1 MSLFYELIQRY
12 DLITVFRHQNP
23 DPDALGSQW
32 GLVNWL
38 KETFP
43 DKRVYALGKHVGV
56 KPHLFEA
63 YDTLDDETVAASFAI
78 ILDTANAARI
88 DDQRYKT
95 AKMSL
100 KIDHHP
106 LGETYASHQIV
117 FESASSTSEIV
128 TGLIKEV
135 MLEEPIS
142 FKAARYLYMG
152 ILTDSLN
159 FSTANVT
166 HTTLENAAYLALSHL
181 DLPQI
186 NQDLYLIDENEFRFV
201 NLLRSSAVVD
211 GNLIYAVIT
220 KAMCASCGINPNMAK
235 EHINDLGSV
244 SAYEIWILFV
254 QQDAPNEHL
263 YNGSIRSRSLTVNDI
278 GVKYGGGGHRLA
290 AAVKNLTTSD
300 IQSVIHDLKGKIH
313 DQKNLQL

>member
-32 GLVNWL
+32 GLVSWL
-38 KETFP
+38 KESFP
-43 DKRVYALGKHVGV
+43 QKRIYACGHHVGV
-56 KPHLFEA
+56 KPHLFEP
-63 YDTLDDETVAASFAI
+63 YDQIDEATVADSFAI
-78 ILDTANAARI
+78 ILDTSNAARI

-106 LGETYASHQIV
+106 LGEAYATHQIV
-117 FESASSTSEIV
+117 DERASSTSEIV
-128 TGLIKEV
+128 AGLIREV

-142 FKAARYLYMG
+142 FKSARYLYMG

-166 HTTLENAAYLALSHL
+166 PSTLKNAAYLAQSNL

-186 NQDLYLIDENEFRFV
+186 NQDLYLIDENEFKFV
-201 NLLRSSAVVD
+201 TRMRSASIVD
-211 GNLIYAVIT
+211 GNLIYAVVT
-220 KAMCASCGINPNMAK
+220 KAMTEACGITPNMAK
-235 EHINDLGSV
+235 EHVNDLGSV
-244 SAYEIWILFV
+244 KEYEIWILFV
-254 QQDAPNEHL
+254 QQEAPNEHL
-263 YNGSIRSRSLTVNDI
+263 YNGSIRSRTLTVNDI
-278 GVKYGGGGHRLA
+278 ASRYGGGGHRLA
-290 AAVKNLTTSD
+290 AAVKNLTLDD
-300 IQSVIHDLKGKIH
+300 IQCVIRDLKGRIH
-313 DQKNLQL
+313 DTKNI

>member
-32 GLVNWL
+32 GLVSWL

-43 DKRVYALGKHVGV
+43 NKRILALGHHLGV
-56 KPHLFEA
+56 KPQLFEPA
-63 YDTLDDETVAASFAI
+63 DEVDDATVAASFAI
-78 ILDTANAARI
+78 ILDTSNAARI

-106 LGETYASHQIV
+106 LGEAYATHQIV
-117 FESASSTSEIV
+117 NESASSTSEIV
-128 TGLIKEV
+128 AGLIREV

-142 FKAARYLYMG
+142 FKAAKYLYMG

-166 HTTLENAAYLALSHL
+166 PVTLKNAAYLAQSHL

-201 NLLRSSAVVD
+201 TQLRSSSVVD
-211 GNLIYAVIT
+211 GSLIYAIVT
-220 KAMCASCGINPNMAK
+220 KAMTDACGITPNMAK
-235 EHINDLGSV
+235 EHVNDLGSV
-244 SAYEIWILFV
+244 KEYEIWILFV
-254 QQDAPNEHL
+254 QQDAPNTHL

-278 GVKYGGGGHRLA
+278 AIRYNGGGHRLA
-290 AAVKNLTTSD
+290 AAVKNLTLED
-300 IQSVIHDLKGKIH
+300 IQSVIRDLKGRIH
-313 DQKNLQL
+313 DTKNV

>member
-32 GLVNWL
+32 GLVSWL
-38 KETFP
+38 KESFP
-43 DKRVYALGKHVGV
+43 QKRIYACGHHVGV
-56 KPHLFEA
+56 KPHLFEP
-63 YDTLDDETVAASFAI
+63 YDQIDEATVADSFAI
-78 ILDTANAARI
+78 ILDTSNAARI

-106 LGETYASHQIV
+106 LGEAYATHQIV
-117 FESASSTSEIV
+117 DERASSTSEIV
-128 TGLIKEV
+128 AGLIREV

-142 FKAARYLYMG
+142 FKSARYLYMG

-166 HTTLENAAYLALSHL
+166 PSTLKNAAYLAQSNL

-186 NQDLYLIDENEFRFV
+186 NQDLYLIDENEFKFV
-201 NLLRSSAVVD
+201 TQMRSASIVD
-211 GNLIYAVIT
+211 GNLIYAVVT
-220 KAMCASCGINPNMAK
+220 KAMTEACGITPNMAK
-235 EHINDLGSV
+235 EHVNDLGSV
-244 SAYEIWILFV
+244 KEYEIWILFV
-254 QQDAPNEHL
+254 QQEAPNEHL
-263 YNGSIRSRSLTVNDI
+263 YNGSIRSRTLTVNDI
-278 GVKYGGGGHRLA
+278 ASRYGGGGHRLA
-290 AAVKNLTTSD
+290 AAVKNLTLDD
-300 IQSVIHDLKGKIH
+300 IQCVIRDLKGRIH
-313 DQKNLQL
+313 DTKNI

>member
-12 DLITVFRHQNP
+12 DLITVYRHQNP

-43 DKRVYALGKHVGV
+43 HKTIYALGTHVGV
-56 KPHLFEA
+56 KPHLFETP
-63 YDTLDDETVAASFAI
+63 DVISDETVANSLAI

-95 AKMSL
+95 AKMTF

-106 LGETYASHQIV
+106 LGEAYATHQLVI
-117 FESASSTSEIV
+117 ESASSTSEIIA
-128 TGLIKEV
+128 GLIREV
-135 MLEEPIS
+135 MLDAPIS
-142 FKAARYLYMG
+142 PKAAKYLYMG

-166 HTTLENAAYLALSHL
+166 KTTLENAAYLAQSHL

-186 NQDLYLIDENEFRFV
+186 NQDLYLIDEKEFRFV
-201 NLLRSSAVVD
+201 NLLRSSAVID
-211 GNLIYAVIT
+211 GQLVYAVVT
-220 KAMCASCGINPNMAK
+220 KAMCDACGITPNMAK
-235 EHINDLGSV
+235 EHVNELGTV
-244 SAYEIWILFV
+244 VTHEIWVLFI
-254 QQDAPNEHL
+254 QQDMPNDHL
-263 YNGSIRSRSLTVNDI
+263 YNGSIRSRHVTVNDI
-278 GVKYGGGGHRLA
+278 ALRYHGGGHRLA
-290 AAVKNLTTSD
+290 AAVKNLTED
-300 IQSVIHDLKGKIH
+300 GIQSVIHDLKGRLH
-313 DQKNLQL
+313 DSKNL

>member
-32 GLVNWL
+32 GLVSWL

-43 DKRVYALGKHVGV
+43 NKRILALGHHLGV
-56 KPHLFEA
+56 KPQLFETA
-63 YDTLDDETVAASFAI
+63 DEVDDATVAASFAI
-78 ILDTANAARI
+78 ILDTSNAARI

-106 LGETYASHQIV
+106 LGEAYATHQIV
-117 FESASSTSEIV
+117 NESASSTSEIV
-128 TGLIKEV
+128 AGLIREV

-166 HTTLENAAYLALSHL
+166 PVTLKNAAYLAQSHL

-201 NLLRSSAVVD
+201 TQLRSSSVVD
-211 GNLIYAVIT
+211 GSLIYAIVT
-220 KAMCASCGINPNMAK
+220 KTMTDACGITPNMAK
-235 EHINDLGSV
+235 EHVNDLGSV
-244 SAYEIWILFV
+244 KEYEIWILFV
-254 QQDAPNEHL
+254 QQDAPNTHL

-278 GVKYGGGGHRLA
+278 AIRYNGGGHRLA
-290 AAVKNLTTSD
+290 AAVKNLTLED
-300 IQSVIHDLKGKIH
+300 IQSVIRDLKGRIH
-313 DQKNLQL
+313 DTKNV